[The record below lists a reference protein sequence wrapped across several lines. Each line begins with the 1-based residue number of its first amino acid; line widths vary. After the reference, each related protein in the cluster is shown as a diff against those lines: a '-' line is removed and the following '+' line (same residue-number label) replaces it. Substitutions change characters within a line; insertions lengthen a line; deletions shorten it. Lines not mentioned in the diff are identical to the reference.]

1 MGKGIIKQQEAMY
14 TINLA
19 PLCTKCGSTRM
30 DWHLRRNKKQ
40 EARSKLVVQNEII
53 DPPSPN
59 TMTITTT
66 TTTYHLNTL

>member
-1 MGKGIIKQQEAMY
+1 MWIHTYGLAPKKKQEAR
-14 TINLA
+14 
-19 PLCTKCGSTRM
+19 S
-30 DWHLRRNKKQ
+30 KKQ